1 MSRGSFLYPPSIQ
14 LKGII
19 VARPPMILLFVPASM
34 DKLSLEHFDVFDRR
48 GAGGKL
54 QWQDMTA

>member
-1 MSRGSFLYPPSIQ
+1 
-14 LKGII
+14 
-19 VARPPMILLFVPASM
+19 MILFFVPASM
-34 DKLSLEHFDVFDRR
+34 KKLSLEHFDVFDCR

>member
-1 MSRGSFLYPPSIQ
+1 
-14 LKGII
+14 
-19 VARPPMILLFVPASM
+19 MILFFVPASM

>member
-1 MSRGSFLYPPSIQ
+1 
-14 LKGII
+14 
-19 VARPPMILLFVPASM
+19 MILFFVPASM

-54 QWQDMTA
+54 